1 MQGIILNTIE
11 EFNSLNESL
20 ASYVRNSSPR
30 VMITKWAEPIIG
42 TDNTYLMI
50 VDSPRL
56 AGFDFSSYNIQTI
69 SNENEIYFQND
80 AF

>member
-1 MQGIILNTIE
+1 MNGIIFNTIE

-30 VMITKWAEPIIG
+30 VMITKWSEPIIG

-56 AGFDFSSYNIQTI
+56 SGYDFTGYTI
-69 SNENEIYFQND
+69 TDIETDNNIYFNTEQ
-80 AF
+80 